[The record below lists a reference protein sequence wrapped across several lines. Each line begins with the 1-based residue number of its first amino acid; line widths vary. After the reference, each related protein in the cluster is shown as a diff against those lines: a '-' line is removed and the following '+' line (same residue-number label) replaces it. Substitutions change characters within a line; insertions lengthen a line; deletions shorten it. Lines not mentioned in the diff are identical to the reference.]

1 MRIITMTNS
10 VPAFFLLLL
19 IAASSVTLTSCD
31 GDGNGD
37 SRYDAAT
44 RGDSLR
50 NADGTYTFDDG
61 TVLHADGRYIYRD
74 GSVRNA
80 DGTEFTG
87 TMDNDGRSLSPAE
100 ERTETVNDLQRMRTR
115 LMTELETVRNRLN
128 EGTLTPDEQA
138 KQTSRAGELAQG
150 LERLDRAIEE
160 VNMADDTTWPN
171 LRENSRKGAE
181 DFRAWMKEQ
190 NMEMEG

>member
-1 MRIITMTNS
+1 MRTITKTSS
-10 VPAFFLLLL
+10 VPSFFLLFL
-19 IAASSVTLTSCD
+19 IAASGVTLTSCD
-31 GDGNGD
+31 GDDNGD
-37 SRYDAAT
+37 TRYDAAA

-87 TMDNDGRSLSPAE
+87 TVNNDVLTPAE
-100 ERTETVNDLQRMRTR
+100 ERNETLTDLQQMRAR
-115 LMTELETVRNRLN
+115 LMAELEQVRERLN
-128 EGTLTPDEQA
+128 AGTLTPE
-138 KQTSRAGELAQG
+138 KQDMQSSRAGELAQG

-171 LRENSRKGAE
+171 LRENSRQGAE
-181 DFRAWMKEQ
+181 DFRAWMKEHD
-190 NMEMEG
+190 MEMEG